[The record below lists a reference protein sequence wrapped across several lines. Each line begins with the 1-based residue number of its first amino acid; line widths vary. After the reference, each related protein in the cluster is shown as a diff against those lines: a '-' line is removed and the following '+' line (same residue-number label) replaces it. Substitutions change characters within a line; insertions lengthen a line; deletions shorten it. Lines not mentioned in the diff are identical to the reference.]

1 MAPPGLKGYMGAEY
15 WNDYWKQDGVVA
27 RTVMRPSR
35 DDLAEMALRKAA
47 ERGSGGAQRK
57 TFKQKKSEE
66 DLREQQEL
74 VATLQLDC
82 ELEAESDEGE
92 AEY

>member
-1 MAPPGLKGYMGAEY
+1 MLNPC
-15 WNDYWKQDGVVA
+15 
-27 RTVMRPSR
+27 RTR
-35 DDLAEMALRKAA
+35 LACTRSCAAALRCTCSK
-47 ERGSGGAQRK
+47 RISDGSGRSFRAPIFLGRRTRRHK
-57 TFKQKKSEE
+57 KQKKSEE